1 MKIMKKLNFLVLG
14 IFFALSLF
22 AEVKMIPASFK
33 DVAEK
38 VKPSVVNIS
47 TVQVLK
53 QNMDP
58 FYDEFF
64 NDDFFER
71 FFGIPKGSFKRTSL
85 GTGFIVDKNGYIMTN
100 NHVVEKADEITVK
113 LYNQKEYKAKIIGVD
128 KETDVAV
135 IKINENNL
143 TPINLGDSDKID
155 VGDWVIAIGS
165 PFGLEQSVTQGIIS
179 AKGRVIGAGPYDNF
193 LQTDAAIN
201 PGNSGGPLVNLNG
214 EVIGINTAITSRSGG
229 YEGVGFAIP
238 INMAKKIYEDI
249 VTKGKVIR
257 GWLGVGIQELTPEL
271 AKHFKVKEGVLIS
284 QVFKGSPAEKGGIKR
299 GDVVLEFDGKKVS
312 NYRELQNL
320 VAQTPVNKIVKVKIV
335 RNGQEKLLDVKTGER
350 NIEKVYEPAEV
361 ESTKENDLG
370 IVVGNITPDNNSQY
384 GTTSESGVVVLNV
397 LPGSPADDNGIMR
410 GDIIHEVNG
419 VEIKNVEDFNKI
431 ASRIKKNSEV
441 VFLIERSNAMLY
453 IAFKVK

>member
-1 MKIMKKLNFLVLG
+1 MKKITTGILIVLV
-14 IFFALSLF
+14 FFGFAF

-33 DVAEK
+33 DVANK

-53 QNMDP
+53 RSVDP
-58 FYDEFF
+58 FYDQFF
-64 NDDFFER
+64 DDDILER
-71 FFGIPKGSFKRTSL
+71 FFGIPKGTFKRQSL
-85 GTGFIVDKNGYIMTN
+85 GSGFIIDKNGYIITN
-100 NHVVEKADEITVK
+100 SHVVERADEITVK
-113 LYNQKEYKAKIIGVD
+113 LYNQKEYKAKIVGID

-135 IKINENNL
+135 IKINGADDL
-143 TPINLGDSDKID
+143 IPAALGDSDSIE

-179 AKGRVIGAGPYDNF
+179 AKGRIIGAGTYDNF

-201 PGNSGGPLVNLNG
+201 PGNSGGPLVNLSG

-238 INMAKKIYEDI
+238 INMAKKVYSDI

-299 GDVVLEFDGKKVS
+299 GDVIIEFDGKKVV
-312 NYRELQNL
+312 NYRELQNI
-320 VAQTPVNKIVKVKIV
+320 VAQTPVNKKVKVKIIRDGKERYLEV
-335 RNGQEKLLDVKTGER
+335 ITGER
-350 NIEKVYEPAEV
+350 NIEKVYAPAET
-361 ESTKENDLG
+361 EKKENDIG
-370 IVVGNITPDNNSQY
+370 IIVGDITDDAYAQKS
-384 GTTSESGVVVLNV
+384 TSGVVVLSV
-397 LPGSPADDNGIMR
+397 TPGSPADDNGVMR
-410 GDIIHEVNG
+410 GDIIHEING
-419 VEIKNVEDFNKI
+419 QEIKTAEDFNKI
-431 ASRIKKNSEV
+431 ISRFKRGDEIV
-441 VFLIERSNAMLY
+441 LLIERSDAMLY
-453 IAFKVK
+453 IAFKLR